1 MLVLLLPIMSFCSA
15 GLSVIAQAAFIGIFP
30 MGWRAVPM
38 KVVHDSFLA
47 VFSCFF
53 CSFSSGVLCE
63 NKPMCII
70 LRWVCGGYEGFSNW
84 AFLGLFWDFG
94 LFLCRFFLD
103 TLTILLRHVDDSF
116 TTVVFCFVCAGVG
129 GFGFFGFFEDAH
141 GFGWLCMNNIQCL
154 LPLLLK
160 EMLYTL
166 KIYNNIRGDDP

>member
-38 KVVHDSFLA
+38 KDVHDSFLA

-70 LRWVCGGYEGFSNW
+70 LRWVCEGYECFPIW
-84 AFLGLFWDFG
+84 AFLGCFG
-94 LFLCRFFLD
+94 
-103 TLTILLRHVDDSF
+103 ILSCFCVDSF
-116 TTVVFCFVCAGVG
+116 S
-129 GFGFFGFFEDAH
+129 
-141 GFGWLCMNNIQCL
+141 
-154 LPLLLK
+154 
-160 EMLYTL
+160 TL
-166 KIYNNIRGDDP
+166 